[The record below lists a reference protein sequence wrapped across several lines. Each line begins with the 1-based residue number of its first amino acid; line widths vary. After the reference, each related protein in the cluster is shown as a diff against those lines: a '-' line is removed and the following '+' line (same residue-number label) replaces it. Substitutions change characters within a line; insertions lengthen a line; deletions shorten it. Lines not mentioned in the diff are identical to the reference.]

1 VFALMRIVCLIALNV
16 QQAELQQTTPQ
27 AKPPKNNAMR
37 LLSRRRKRKTSHAG
51 IFLSTAT
58 RFGVSWLSRCA
69 GKCPNSLS
77 LSLLFAHFSAL
88 HNIHEAPHY
97 AAVLKYLPACDASRL
112 LRLESSRIALFWGDS
127 ACGIVRWRSAC
138 CMPSAI

>member
-1 VFALMRIVCLIALNV
+1 
-16 QQAELQQTTPQ
+16 
-27 AKPPKNNAMR
+27 MR
-37 LLSRRRKRKTSHAG
+37 LLSRRRKRKTPHAG
-51 IFLSTAT
+51 IFLSAAT

-112 LRLESSRIALFWGDS
+112 LRLESSRIALFFGRLGLRHCS
-127 ACGIVRWRSAC
+127 LALGLLYAQRYIKTMLVS
-138 CMPSAI
+138 MHTYISK